1 MSSFNN
7 IVNSPPP
14 VPVVLATAATTCVSP
29 SPIRCHGSL
38 TCIAEAQLC
47 DGQHDCPNG
56 SDELNCAPRCED
68 AGTTCQSKHTLDIF
82 QWK

>member
-7 IVNSPPP
+7 IANSPPP